1 MLFHISAFSIIIAL
15 VFGESKLVHWRSIEV
30 SVCADLQLILI
41 SSRMAVIVYKRARII
56 PFLAPY
62 LPSRMST
69 YISGYQPLQ
78 SYSFA
83 DQAAAGMSSSSFDV
97 ESQNMASGSGEG
109 RVGLDSEGVEEVR
122 RIMSVF
128 SSRLFSYLYFMVAI
142 QRMLLG
148 VR

>member
-122 RIMSVF
+122 RIM
-128 SSRLFSYLYFMVAI
+128 
-142 QRMLLG
+142 
-148 VR
+148 